1 PATISLSPCRMS
13 IASHLTSSTSRSLA
27 LSFLSIV
34 SLVSVLVELDNIGL
48 PLVGLDHGE
57 PRGDVLVDAELLHE
71 LADSFLPFLTH
82 NQSTPALQRA
92 RRTPLRS
99 PRNHRPAI
107 APESAT

>member
-1 PATISLSPCRMS
+1 MS

-57 PRGDVLVDAELLHE
+57 PRGEVLVDAELLAA
-71 LADSFLPFLTH
+71 LADSFSPFLT
-82 NQSTPALQRA
+82 QQFGVTEAVSAPLPTIQPAGGEAQR
-92 RRTPLRS
+92 S
-99 PRNHRPAI
+99 E
-107 APESAT
+107 APT